1 MFWALRYDSGL
12 AAPLRA
18 LGTRH
23 MCAGEKPPGSPYT
36 ARGWDAHFLTGTG
49 HGYRCLTL
57 FTSTGPAR
65 PMHGKECGI
74 ARKPQ
79 LCSAHSGGSE
89 PTCLPSTGGSA
100 KTSPKVELAGP
111 RETRRA
117 ESWDGHSRT
126 SIFKKFSQTVFFL
139 PT

>member
-23 MCAGEKPPGSPYT
+23 TCAGEKPPGFHYT
-36 ARGWDAHFLTGTG
+36 ARRWGAHFLTGTG
-49 HGYRCLTL
+49 NGYRCLTL
-57 FTSTGPAR
+57 FTSAGPACLT
-65 PMHGKECGI
+65 HGEGVWNREET
-74 ARKPQ
+74 AALLSSQ
-79 LCSAHSGGSE
+79 WGSE
-89 PTCLPSTGGSA
+89 PRCLPSTSGSA
-100 KTSPKVELAGP
+100 ETSPKVELAGP

-117 ESWDGHSRT
+117 KSWNGHSRT

-139 PT
+139 PR